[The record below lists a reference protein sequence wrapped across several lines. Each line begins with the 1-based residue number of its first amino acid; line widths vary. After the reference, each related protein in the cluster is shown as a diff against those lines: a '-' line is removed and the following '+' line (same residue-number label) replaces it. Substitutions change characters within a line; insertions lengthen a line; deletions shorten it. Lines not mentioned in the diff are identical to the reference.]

1 MSITVIDDFIPQ
13 DLFNEMME
21 FIPTDIPWEYEDF
34 SVNEGDNV
42 PQLVHLFYHNYRPQS
57 EFFDDILP
65 VLHCIDDL
73 YCIAKVKVNGTL
85 KGCNLKEK
93 PYHIDVEN
101 TDTNPGHMFPA
112 PSLKICILMLN
123 DNNGYTQ
130 VKDKSSGLT
139 RLFKSKANRALFFP
153 NTYEHM
159 GTNCT
164 DQNLRMTLNVVYA

>member
-1 MSITVIDDFIPQ
+1 MSITIIDDFIPEDMFQ
-13 DLFNEMME
+13 DMME
-21 FIPTDIPWEYEDF
+21 SIPKHIPWEYEDF
-34 SVNEGDNV
+34 SVNEDDDV
-42 PQLVHLFYHNYRPQS
+42 PQLVHVFYNEYRPQS

-65 VLHCIDDL
+65 VIHSIKDL
-73 YCIAKVKVNGTL
+73 YSIVRVKVNGTL
-85 KGCNLKEK
+85 KGCTLKEK
-93 PYHIDVEN
+93 PYHIDVEDN
-101 TDTNPGHMFPA
+101 DTNPKQSFPA

-130 VKDKSSGLT
+130 IKDKSTGMK

-164 DQNLRMTLNVVYA
+164 DQNLRMTLNIVYA